1 MKRVK
6 RQEGSALVLILGV
19 ASALAILAATLVMVT
34 ANTQGATAA
43 NRTQVQAF
51 NIAEAGLNSAVAGA
65 VNSAWPDASTKT
77 FSQTDLM
84 AAFVSAYPTA
94 SYPDPKARPEVTVT
108 AYDDLSPID
117 TSVAW
122 DSNTNDI
129 MWVQAN
135 GTYGDKTARVRTKIQ
150 WTEASGS
157 AIKTG
162 VGVYADGNV
171 SLTGTGQIGNMDLTQ
186 NAAIYAGGNLSRTDQ
201 TCLRVA
207 SAVIGGAEEQVPG
220 WMLAGESWL
229 NPPPP
234 AAGGQVVP
242 PLDEVIPP
250 SMVQTWVDQASTA
263 DPNGTVMTKAEFGN
277 YDYVCPYPA
286 VKVDGPL
293 TLASGWAP
301 SQPAYTFDSLYVTGN
316 LTIQGSAF
324 TKIARLYVGG
334 KLTVTAGPGR
344 GAVPDQEW
352 GAVFVQ
358 GDVEI
363 TSGHFLTIG
372 ILATNGQVTVGSGA
386 QVGGNGVGAN
396 YKPTLFALVGE
407 GKDFL
412 GNGSSSAVFNGVVY
426 TKSGDMVLEG
436 GNGQAFAVNNGVV
449 SMPEEPFVRGAAFV
463 GGNVTIRGGSS
474 LAYDANVM
482 NSLAVTETTPVLQ
495 IVPGTWQELSPSGD

>member
-6 RQEGSALVLILGV
+6 REEGSALVLILGV

-65 VNSAWPDASTKT
+65 VNSAWPDVSTMT
-77 FSQTDLM
+77 FSQTELM
-84 AAFVSAYPTA
+84 AAFASAYPTA
-94 SYPDPKARPEVTVT
+94 SYPDPKARPEATVT
-108 AYDDLSPID
+108 AYDDLTPIN

-122 DSNTNDI
+122 DSDGNGI

-135 GTYGDKTARVRTKIQ
+135 GTYGDKTARIRTKIQ
-150 WTEASGS
+150 RTVASGS

-162 VGVYADGNV
+162 VGVYAGGNV

-207 SAVIGGAEEQVPG
+207 SAVIGGAQEQVPS

-234 AAGGQVVP
+234 APGGQVVP

-250 SMVQTWVDQASTA
+250 DMVQTWVDQASTA
-263 DPNGTVMTKAEFGN
+263 DPNGTVVTKADFGH
-277 YDYVCPYPA
+277 YSYVCPYPA
-286 VKVDGPL
+286 AKVVGNLQLDSAWTSKPK
-293 TLASGWAP
+293 
-301 SQPAYTFDSLYVTGN
+301 YTFNSLYVTGDFTVAGDC
-316 LTIQGSAF
+316 L
-324 TKIARLYVGG
+324 TKIDRLYVGG

-358 GDVEI
+358 GDVSI
-363 TSGHFLTIG
+363 TSGHFMTIE
-372 ILATNGQVTVGSGA
+372 ILATNGRVTVGSGA

-396 YKPTLFALVGE
+396 YKPTLFALVGD
-407 GKDFL
+407 GKDFV
-412 GNGSSSAVFNGVVY
+412 GQGSGSAVFNGVAY
-426 TKSGDMVLEG
+426 TKSGNLLLSG
-436 GNGQAFAVNNGVV
+436 GNGQAFVVNSGVV
-449 SMPEEPFVRGAAFV
+449 SMPREPFFRGAAFA
-463 GGNVTIRGGSS
+463 GGNVTISGGCS

-482 NSLAVTETTPVLQ
+482 NNLAVTETTPVLQ
-495 IVPGTWQELSPSGD
+495 IVPGTWQELSPN